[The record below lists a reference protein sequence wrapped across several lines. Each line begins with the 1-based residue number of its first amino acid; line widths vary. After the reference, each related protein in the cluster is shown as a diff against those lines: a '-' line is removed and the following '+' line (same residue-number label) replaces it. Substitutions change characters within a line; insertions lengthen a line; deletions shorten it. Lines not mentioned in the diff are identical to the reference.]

1 MRGGAPKGRR
11 SLRTCGCDRAS
22 GAGPTGDPRSRPV
35 LFGHRPFACKEH
47 RLSGMPHAAIIPV
60 RGFEM
65 SALTSRI
72 HFQAARNDLGIDMM
86 IEVGEQTLISLSLSR
101 REIERM
107 LEAISNALDE
117 NKDDHSTDD
126 E

>member
-1 MRGGAPKGRR
+1 
-11 SLRTCGCDRAS
+11 
-22 GAGPTGDPRSRPV
+22 
-35 LFGHRPFACKEH
+35 
-47 RLSGMPHAAIIPV
+47 
-60 RGFEM
+60 M

>member
-1 MRGGAPKGRR
+1 M
-11 SLRTCGCDRAS
+11 S
-22 GAGPTGDPRSRPV
+22 
-35 LFGHRPFACKEH
+35 
-47 RLSGMPHAAIIPV
+47 V

-72 HFQAARNDLGIDMM
+72 HFQAARNYLGIDMM

-101 REIERM
+101 KEIERM